1 MQENQKENKSMA
13 ELCSIV
19 RRLSN
24 EKKYEDCKSIIAH
37 AMMSYPSSPE
47 PHNLFGIV
55 LEKTGQHMLAMNHF
69 RAAWALDPTYEPA
82 IENLNSL
89 GSPLSYGRLAYDIND
104 CRGSS
109 DSDISIEYDSYG
121 VGHVVRRRRK

>member
-1 MQENQKENKSMA
+1 MQENQNTIKSMA
-13 ELCSIV
+13 ELCQAV

-55 LEKTGQHMLAMNHF
+55 LEKTGQHMLAMNQIG
-69 RAAWALDPTYEPA
+69 RA
-82 IENLNSL
+82 S
-89 GSPLSYGRLAYDIND
+89 
-104 CRGSS
+104 CR
-109 DSDISIEYDSYG
+109 ER
-121 VGHVVRRRRK
+121 V